1 MFELIIFILILSMS
15 VTMFRFLNGPT
26 LSDRLIAFDV
36 INIMGIS
43 LLVILALYFKRD
55 LYLDIA
61 LVYGLI
67 SFLGTTVFG
76 RFMEKGI

>member
-1 MFELIIFILILSMS
+1 MFELITFILILSMFIA
-15 VTMFRFLNGPT
+15 MFRFLNGPT

-67 SFLGTTVFG
+67 SFLGTAVFG